1 LRDLERR
8 LVKREAR
15 GQSDLAR
22 VSGRLSCGMATEM
35 EVINAEELRAR
46 VGELRRFL

>member
-1 LRDLERR
+1 
-8 LVKREAR
+8 
-15 GQSDLAR
+15 
-22 VSGRLSCGMATEM
+22 MATEM

>member
-1 LRDLERR
+1 LRYRERR
-8 LVKREAR
+8 PVKRNAGR
-15 GQSDLAR
+15 QSDLAR
-22 VSGRLSCGMATEM
+22 VRGRLSCGMATEM